1 MVADAMGLQWTSPA
15 KSDCVV
21 VSTQLRDVDAAMNRI
36 LEPHSTFRS
45 IYDHVLSIPGKRV
58 RAGMVLACAQLAPD
72 AHAVPLHD
80 AVDIAA
86 AIEMLHES
94 SLMHD
99 DICDGSVLRR
109 DNASIAAAFGVRL
122 AAYAGF
128 HLAGTALREVAR
140 VLDANPS
147 VFARIGHVVGV
158 TYLDELSEL
167 SYGQLI
173 ETLPPDLDVGAL
185 RRHYRA
191 VAGAKTGTLFRVA
204 CAYGGTAGG
213 VDDDGLRSLMN
224 YADHLALAFQI
235 MDDVR
240 DIEGGPSLGKD
251 ACGDL
256 ERRVPTWPVIEWL
269 GTDAQAW
276 TMWLDESVSSRD
288 LQAALTHSGAMSSA
302 REFAD
307 SATRQA
313 CAATECFVDSPARE
327 HLRTLARRVV
337 LR

>member
-1 MVADAMGLQWTSPA
+1 MVADAVGLGWASSA
-15 KSDCVV
+15 KADVV
-21 VSTQLRDVDAAMNRI
+21 VISAQLRHVDAALHRI
-36 LEPHSTFRS
+36 MERDNAFRS

-72 AHAVPLHD
+72 AHAVALHD

-86 AIEMLHES
+86 SVEMLHES
-94 SLMHD
+94 SLIHD

-109 DNASIAAAFGVRL
+109 DNGSVAAVFGVR
-122 AAYAGF
+122 AAACAGF
-128 HLAGTALREVAR
+128 HLAGTALREVAK
-140 VLDANPS
+140 VLDANPV
-147 VFARIGHVVGV
+147 VFAGIGTAVGV
-158 TYLDELSEL
+158 TYLDSLSEL

-173 ETLPPDLDVGAL
+173 ETVPPDLDDGAL

-191 VAGAKTGTLFRVA
+191 VAGAKTGTLFRLA

-213 VDDDGLRSLMN
+213 VDDDGLRNLMN
-224 YADHLALAFQI
+224 YADHLALAFQV

-240 DIEGGPSLGKD
+240 DIEGGPNLGKD

-269 GTDAQAW
+269 CTDAQAR
-276 TMWLDESVSSRD
+276 TMWLDESVSGRD
-288 LQAALTHSGAMSSA
+288 LQTALTHSGALSSA
-302 REFAD
+302 RAFAE
-307 SATRQA
+307 SARAQA
-313 CAATECFVDSPARE
+313 CVALEYFVDSPARE
-327 HLRTLARRVV
+327 HLQDLARRVV

>member
-1 MVADAMGLQWTSPA
+1 MVADAMGLEWASPA
-15 KSDCVV
+15 EPDVV
-21 VSTQLRDVDAAMNRI
+21 VISAQLRDVGAAMNRI

-58 RAGMVLACAQLAPD
+58 RAGMVLACAQLAPG

-86 AIEMLHES
+86 AVEMLHES
-94 SLMHD
+94 SLIHD

-109 DNASIAAAFGVRL
+109 DNDSIAAAFGVRV

-147 VFARIGHVVGV
+147 VFARIGHAVGV

-173 ETLPPDLDVGAL
+173 ETLPPDLDDDAL

-240 DIEGGPSLGKD
+240 DIEGGPNLGKD

-269 GTDAQAW
+269 CTDAEAR

-288 LQAALTHSGAMSSA
+288 LQAALTHSGAIASA

-313 CAATECFVDSPARE
+313 CVATECFVDSPARE

>member
-1 MVADAMGLQWTSPA
+1 MVADAMGLEWASPA
-15 KSDCVV
+15 KADAIVISA
-21 VSTQLRDVDAAMNRI
+21 QLCHVDVAMNRI
-36 LEPHSTFRS
+36 LEPHSSFRP

-58 RAGMVLACAQLAPD
+58 RAGMVLACAQLVPG

-94 SLMHD
+94 SLIHD
-99 DICDGSVLRR
+99 DICDGSLLRR
-109 DNASIAAAFGVRL
+109 DNDSVAAAFGVRV
-122 AAYAGF
+122 AACAGF

-147 VFARIGHVVGV
+147 VFARIGRAAGV
-158 TYLDELSEL
+158 TYLDRLSEL

-173 ETLPPDLDVGAL
+173 ETLPPDLEDGAL

-191 VAGAKTGTLFRVA
+191 VAGAKTGTLFRLA

-213 VDDDGLRSLMN
+213 IDDDGLRSLMT
-224 YADHLALAFQI
+224 YSDHLALAFQI

-240 DIEGGPSLGKD
+240 DIEGGPNLGKD

-256 ERRVPTWPVIEWL
+256 ERRVPTWPVIDWL
-269 GTDAQAW
+269 CADVEARK
-276 TMWLDESVSSRD
+276 MWLDESASGRD
-288 LQAALTHSGAMSSA
+288 LQAALTHSGALDSA
-302 REFAD
+302 REFAE
-307 SATRQA
+307 SARRQA
-313 CAATECFVDSPARE
+313 CVATECFVDSPARE
-327 HLRTLARRVV
+327 HLRALARRVV